1 MKSSTTQLHSASA
14 HTRGVQFMLL
24 SAVCFTANALI
35 IRALGT
41 VQAVDVWLLACV
53 RFVVGLGL
61 IMAVFRVGPDAFQP
75 RHLYRHRRLITR
87 GLVGGLG
94 VYSYYLTVVHLGA
107 GRATFINN
115 TYVILGALFA
125 VVMLGERFRPVLAF
139 GGLTALAGLALLT
152 NVAGTGAGISVYD
165 WIAIASAMASAF
177 IVVTIRQLH
186 AEGEHTSTIFAAQC
200 VYGLLICCGPAVAS
214 WAPHSPLAWILMLVG
229 ALCAGSGQILMTHA
243 FRDLPVGE
251 GALLQMLVP
260 LGIAAGGAVFFREHF
275 APHELVGAALI
286 LAGSALP
293 ALRKTSVP

>member
-1 MKSSTTQLHSASA
+1 MKTTSSIPASLHV
-14 HTRGVQFMLL
+14 RGVMMMLI
-24 SAVCFTANALI
+24 SAACFTANALI

-61 IMAVFRVGPDAFQP
+61 ILAVFRVGPEAFQP
-75 RHLYRHRRLITR
+75 QNLYRHRRLIWR

-115 TYVILGALFA
+115 TYVVMGALFA
-125 VVMLGERFRPVLAF
+125 VVMLGEHFRPVLAI
-139 GGLTALAGLALLT
+139 GGLTALAGLALIT
-152 NVAGTGAGISVYD
+152 NVFGTGAGISVYD
-165 WIAIASAMASAF
+165 LLAVVSAMASAYV
-177 IVVTIRQLH
+177 VVTIRQLH

-200 VYGLLICCGPAVAS
+200 AYGLLICAGPAAAS
-214 WAPHSPLAWILMLVG
+214 WAPHPPFAWGLMVIG
-229 ALCAGSGQILMTHA
+229 ALCAGTGQIFMTRA

-251 GALLQMLVP
+251 GSLLQMLVP
-260 LGIAAGGAVFFREHF
+260 LGIAVGGAVFFREHF
-275 APHELVGAALI
+275 TPHELIGAVLI

-293 ALRKTSVP
+293 ALRQ